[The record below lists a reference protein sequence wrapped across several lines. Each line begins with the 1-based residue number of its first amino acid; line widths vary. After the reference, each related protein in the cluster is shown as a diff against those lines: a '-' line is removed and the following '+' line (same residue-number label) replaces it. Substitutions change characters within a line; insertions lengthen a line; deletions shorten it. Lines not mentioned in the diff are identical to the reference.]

1 MRAMLHATGWV
12 YKVIT
17 GVASIAGALFMMSLA
32 FSLPFDRDL
41 ILTKTNAIADAPDG
55 KLYCAIAG
63 VLTLVVTL
71 FYMYLKVKDAQHDAT
86 IAFDNPDGEVCISM
100 TAIED
105 FVIRVGREFSEVKT
119 MEPKIKARK
128 EGVDIS
134 LKVELWAGINLPKMT
149 ESLQNVV
156 KSQVQ
161 NILGI
166 ENVHSVEVMVHKI
179 ISRDKDHMMPTQSD
193 MFHEG
198 GNVQQGG
205 EENFSS

>member
-12 YKVIT
+12 YKVVT
-17 GVASIAGALFMMSLA
+17 GVVSIAGAFFLTSLSI
-32 FSLPFDRDL
+32 SLPFDRDL
-41 ILTKTNAIADAPDG
+41 ILTKVNAIADAPDG
-55 KLYCAIAG
+55 KLYAGIAG
-63 VLTLVVTL
+63 ALTLAATL
-71 FYMYLKVKDAQHDAT
+71 LYLFLKVKDSQHDAT

-105 FVIRVGREFSEVKT
+105 FVIRVGREFSEIKT

-134 LKVELWAGINLPKMT
+134 LKVELWAGMNLPKMT
-149 ESLQNVV
+149 ESLQNLV

-179 ISRDKDHMMPTQSD
+179 ISRDKDHLMPTQSD

>member
-1 MRAMLHATGWV
+1 MRAVLHATGWI
-12 YKVIT
+12 YKIIT
-17 GVASIAGALFMMSLA
+17 GVVAVGVSFVLSSLS

-41 ILTKTNAIADAPDG
+41 ILTKINAVVDSPDG
-55 KLYCAIAG
+55 KLSCGIAG
-63 VLTLVVTL
+63 ILTLAVAL
-71 FYMYLKVKDAQHDAT
+71 LYCYLKVKDSQRDAT

-105 FVIRVGREFSEVKT
+105 FVIRVGKEFSEIKHL
-119 MEPKIKARK
+119 EPKIKARK
-128 EGVDIS
+128 EGVDIK
-134 LKVELWAGINLPKMT
+134 LKVELWSGMNLPKMT
-149 ESLQNVV
+149 ESLQNVI

-179 ISRDKDHMMPTQSD
+179 ISRDKEHGMPTQSD

-205 EENFSS
+205 EENFQ